1 MFTSIVTEFSPVYFG
16 KWEENQ
22 LQCID
27 LEMH

>member
-1 MFTSIVTEFSPVYFG
+1 MFTSTVMELFPVYFG

-27 LEMH
+27 FEMH